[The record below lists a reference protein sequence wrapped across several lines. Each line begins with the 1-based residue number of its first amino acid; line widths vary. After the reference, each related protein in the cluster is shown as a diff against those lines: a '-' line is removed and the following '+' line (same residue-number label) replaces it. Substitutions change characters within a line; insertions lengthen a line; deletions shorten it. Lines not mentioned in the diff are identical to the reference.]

1 MRKLIR
7 ENSKSKVNL
16 IDSYYVI
23 LEVYNVVENQSLS
36 LINRVV
42 TDKRLFY

>member
-1 MRKLIR
+1 MKKLIR

-16 IDSYYVI
+16 IDSYHVI

-42 TDKRLFY
+42 TNKRLFY